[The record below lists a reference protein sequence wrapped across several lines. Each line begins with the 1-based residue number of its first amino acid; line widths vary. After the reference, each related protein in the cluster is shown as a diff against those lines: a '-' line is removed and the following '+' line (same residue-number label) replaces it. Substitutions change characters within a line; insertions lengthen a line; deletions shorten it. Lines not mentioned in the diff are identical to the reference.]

1 VNASAVVITI
11 STGIVAGQRADS
23 SGGTLRDGLA
33 QLGLTVSDG
42 GIIRDDRLKIQQ
54 AVLRFCDFEP
64 VSLLLFTG
72 GTGPT
77 PDDVTPEAIVPLLD
91 RRYEG
96 IENAIHDDGRSST
109 PRAPMS
115 RLVAGARGRTVIIA
129 LPGSPGACTDALKTL
144 APFLMHLLSLTAGT
158 FDPH

>member
-11 STGIVAGQRADS
+11 STGIAAGQRADS
-23 SGGTLRDGLA
+23 SGGTLRAGLA
-33 QLGLTVSDG
+33 QLGLTLSDSSV
-42 GIIRDDRLKIQQ
+42 IRDDRLKIQQ
-54 AVLRFCDFEP
+54 AVLRNCDFEP
-64 VSLLLFTG
+64 VSLLVFTG

-77 PDDVTPEAIVPLLD
+77 PDDVTPEAILPLLD

-129 LPGSPGACTDALKTL
+129 LPGSPSACADALTTL
-144 APFLMHLLSLTAGT
+144 APVLTHLLSLTAGT